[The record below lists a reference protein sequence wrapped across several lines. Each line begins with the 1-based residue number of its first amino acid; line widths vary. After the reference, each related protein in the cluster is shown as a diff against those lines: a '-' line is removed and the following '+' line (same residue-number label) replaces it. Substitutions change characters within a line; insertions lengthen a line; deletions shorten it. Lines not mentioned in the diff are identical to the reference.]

1 MFVVGDP
8 KQSIYRFRG
17 AEVGVFVQTQREV
30 AETGKGIFLETNF
43 RSRPELIKFC
53 NQFFHRLLAGE
64 PIGFEPSEADK
75 HAAGRPCVSIMLTP
89 AEALSADEARAAEA
103 EQIALQIRE
112 LVEGGRY
119 KYEDISILFRATNQ
133 HVHLRAGPQK
143 SGHPLL

>member
-1 MFVVGDP
+1 MVDEFQDTNPLQKRIVDAFTAQGAVLFVVGDP

-75 HAAGRPCVSIMLTP
+75 PAAGRPCVSILLTP
-89 AEALSADEARAAEA
+89 AEALSAD
-103 EQIALQIRE
+103 
-112 LVEGGRY
+112 
-119 KYEDISILFRATNQ
+119 
-133 HVHLRAGPQK
+133 
-143 SGHPLL
+143 